1 MKHEVVL
8 QTKSVDETMALG
20 QFLGKSAVDDEFI
33 ALSGDLGAGKTHF
46 VQGLAAGMEISG
58 VIGSPTFTIMN
69 YYEGALPLKHFDFY
83 RLHREEELYDIGW
96 EEYSTGGVT
105 VAEWADMFPDVV
117 PPEAIHI
124 DIRVLSE
131 TEREIRI
138 TWSDAAPDAIVK
150 EITHY
155 ASSH

>member
-1 MKHEVVL
+1 M
-8 QTKSVDETMALG
+8 
-20 QFLGKSAVDDEFI
+20 
-33 ALSGDLGAGKTHF
+33 
-46 VQGLAAGMEISG
+46 
-58 VIGSPTFTIMN
+58 
-69 YYEGALPLKHFDFY
+69 
-83 RLHREEELYDIGW
+83 
-96 EEYSTGGVT
+96 T

>member
-1 MKHEVVL
+1 M
-8 QTKSVDETMALG
+8 
-20 QFLGKSAVDDEFI
+20 
-33 ALSGDLGAGKTHF
+33 
-46 VQGLAAGMEISG
+46 
-58 VIGSPTFTIMN
+58 
-69 YYEGALPLKHFDFY
+69 
-83 RLHREEELYDIGW
+83 
-96 EEYSTGGVT
+96 GGVT

-117 PPEAIHI
+117 PSEAIHI

>member
-8 QTKSVDETMALG
+8 HTKSVDETMALG
-20 QFLGKSAVDDEFI
+20 RFLGTAAVNDEFI
-33 ALSGDLGAGKTHF
+33 ALSGDLGA
-46 VQGLAAGMEISG
+46 ARPISCRDSLPAWEFPALSG
-58 VIGSPTFTIMN
+58 ADITIMN
-69 YYEGALPLKHFDFY
+69 YYEGVLPLKHFDFY

-96 EEYSTGGVT
+96 EEYSMGGVT